1 MLNASWGHT
10 RIGEIVVRCL
20 YQRMH
25 IAIQEVQVMRSFG
38 GCQVMINASCIH
50 FPGYATISIPEV

>member
-10 RIGEIVVRCL
+10 RIGEVVVCCL

-25 IAIQEVQVMRSFG
+25 TAIQEVQVMRSFG
-38 GCQVMINASCIH
+38 EAML
-50 FPGYATISIPEV
+50 